1 MPQNIIVKDMA
12 GTLQVYVRGEQ
23 KLAAENVLVYVETG
37 HPCSGT
43 KSVTKLKKEAILP
56 ESNRQVIS
64 IARKLAE
71 EKGMKLQIYDV
82 SSKEGRLRALLAGV
96 NETPIII
103 VRNQR
108 ITENITEEKLLS
120 VLEQTHSE

>member
-1 MPQNIIVKDMA
+1 
-12 GTLQVYVRGEQ
+12 
-23 KLAAENVLVYVETG
+23 
-37 HPCSGT
+37 
-43 KSVTKLKKEAILP
+43 VTKLKKEVVLP
-56 ESNRQVIS
+56 ESHRQVIS
-64 IARKLAE
+64 IARKMAE

-96 NETPIII
+96 NETPTMI

-120 VLEQTHSE
+120 ILEQTHSE